1 MEGLRLELKA
11 GVATLAIDRPQARNA
26 LNLATMRSLGDALGQ
41 VEAGRARVLVIRG
54 AGTKAFCAGGDLKEL
69 EHMRSAEQA
78 AQMARTMRTTLD
90 RLNQLRMPVIAAI
103 NGDAL
108 GGGAELALACDFR
121 VAATHAR
128 IGFPQVN
135 LGLIPAWGAPERLAS
150 LVGRARA
157 LSIML
162 TGRVLNAE
170 EALQLGL
177 VEGVVPSED
186 FDDRVAE
193 LARGI
198 AGAPPAAVAGIKR
211 SVDSVRPQ
219 RNPELADAAIAA
231 FARTWAAP
239 AHWRAVE
246 KMERRRRDRKARR
259 PT

>member
-1 MEGLRLELKA
+1 MEGLTLQIAR
-11 GVATLAIDRPQARNA
+11 GVAIITIDRPHARNA
-26 LNLATMRSLGDALGQ
+26 LNLATMRSLGIAMD
-41 VEAGRARVLVIRG
+41 EAEAKRARVLVIRG
-54 AGTKAFCAGGDLKEL
+54 AGEKAFCAGGDLKEL

-90 RLNQLRMPVIAAI
+90 RLNQLRMPVIAAV

-121 VAATHAR
+121 IAAAHAR

-135 LGLIPAWGAPERLAS
+135 LGLIPAWGAPERLAA

-157 LSIML
+157 LHIML
-162 TGRVLNAE
+162 TGKALGAD
-170 EALQLGL
+170 EALDAGL
-177 VEGVVPSED
+177 VEEVVPSEG
-186 FDDRVAE
+186 FDPRVRD
-193 LARGI
+193 LAAGI
-198 AGAPPAAVAGIKR
+198 AAAPSAAVAGIKR

-219 RNPELADAAIAA
+219 RNPELAEQAIEA

-246 KMERRRRDRKARR
+246 KMEKRRRSSQAGR
-259 PT
+259 